1 MNWHQRIATWFSRA
15 MVFGFPVTLGTEIAT
30 DIMARALPED
40 PSWSHNALW
49 ALAVATICKFA
60 LERHPWPN
68 GLALFALPMMPAML
82 ILAHKHI
89 LMLSDHEVV
98 SEEYMPWLLGL
109 FYVLAF
115 ATLTSDTWEK
125 YSSWR
130 KAKKL
135 VRAKLS
141 KVN

>member
-1 MNWHQRIATWFSRA
+1 

-30 DIMARALPED
+30 DIMASALPED
-40 PSWSHNALW
+40 PSWSHNVLW

-60 LERHPWPN
+60 VERHPWPN
-68 GLALFALPMMPAML
+68 GLALFALPMVPA
-82 ILAHKHI
+82 IFIVTHKQF
-89 LMLSDHEVV
+89 LTPNVHEVV
-98 SEEYMPWLLGL
+98 SDEFMLWLLGV

-115 ATLTSDTWEK
+115 VTLTSDTWEK

-135 VRAKLS
+135 VRPKS
-141 KVN
+141 S